1 MKLAD
6 TELSIA
12 PSLLQTDDTPL
23 SVEEERCLIQR
34 FRDGDE
40 EARRRLIESNLRF
53 VIKMAAQYRGYGVS
67 LEDLVQE
74 GNLGLIEAL
83 EKFDPTKGCR
93 LITYASWWIRL
104 YVQRMIEQRSRTV
117 NLPIN
122 KVEVLRKIRSYE
134 TLFELEHGRKP
145 MIEEIADHLCVP
157 QKRVH
162 DVLRL
167 APTFCSLH
175 SQDEEK
181 GGLDRVLSDE
191 ESASAEEWVCLD
203 EMQSR
208 LRRAMQVLNRREKAV
223 LAWRFGLLQDGE
235 RFSLRQVGQKL
246 NLSAE
251 GVRQIEEQA
260 LEKLRR
266 PRVRMHIEGLL
277 A

>member
-145 MIEEIADHLCVP
+145 MI
-157 QKRVH
+157 
-162 DVLRL
+162 
-167 APTFCSLH
+167 
-175 SQDEEK
+175 
-181 GGLDRVLSDE
+181 GDRKSV
-191 ESASAEEWVCLD
+191 V
-203 EMQSR
+203 
-208 LRRAMQVLNRREKAV
+208 
-223 LAWRFGLLQDGE
+223 
-235 RFSLRQVGQKL
+235 
-246 NLSAE
+246 
-251 GVRQIEEQA
+251 
-260 LEKLRR
+260 
-266 PRVRMHIEGLL
+266 
-277 A
+277 